1 MALIPPCISAVTA
14 CARELGRKT
23 AWGYAGMQMLFAFL
37 CAYLVYFFL
46 AGGAGVGMAVLLA
59 IGAYVLGR
67 KLYKQTR
74 RKKNAAEKGPRAAKR
89 LKTSGRT

>member
-1 MALIPPCISAVTA
+1 MY
-14 CARELGRKT
+14 LGGYRLRAGIGTKDLPG
-23 AWGYAGMQMLFAFL
+23 AYAGMQMLFAFL

>member
-1 MALIPPCISAVTA
+1 
-14 CARELGRKT
+14 
-23 AWGYAGMQMLFAFL
+23 
-37 CAYLVYFFL
+37 
-46 AGGAGVGMAVLLA
+46 MAVLLA